1 VLGISTTKLFRK
13 RFDPISLSGRDFHGR
28 AENRHGRGGQRHSG
42 AEFGEEL
49 DRVQARRERGRA
61 GAWARTAMGD
71 EKEKQGKQAAGAA
84 GNGRVA
90 ALEKRGAGRKTRP
103 SERRR

>member
-1 VLGISTTKLFRK
+1 MDEAASAIAGRS
-13 RFDPISLSGRDFHGR
+13 SGR
-28 AENRHGRGGQRHSG
+28 SST
-42 AEFGEEL
+42 
-49 DRVQARRERGRA
+49 ERGRV

-84 GNGRVA
+84 GNGRA
-90 ALEKRGAGRKTRP
+90 AAVEKRGAGRKTRP